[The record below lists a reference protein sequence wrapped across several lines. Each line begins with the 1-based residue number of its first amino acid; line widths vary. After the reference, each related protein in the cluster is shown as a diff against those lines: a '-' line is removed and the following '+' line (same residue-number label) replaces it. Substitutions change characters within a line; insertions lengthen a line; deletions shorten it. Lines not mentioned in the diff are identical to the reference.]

1 MAKNVRN
8 HDIFVEHF
16 RELLESQSFIKATLS
31 KPRPESTLTKIQFS
45 MFVDKNGEAVCG
57 IDHFQGPQTT
67 RTNIPLSAVLSTV
80 LYELEHHMHAAHI
93 QTSDADLLYESTAQ
107 GTVRFKQRP
116 PSVKRV
122 QHKAHNRQKQHPIP
136 SSTAFL
142 KHVGITD
149 GGGTIRIERY
159 DKYKQI
165 QKYVELVSTL
175 LRSSIKN
182 TKSFRVVDF
191 GSGKNY
197 LTFALHHHLSSL
209 FDDLHVVGV
218 EQRAELVRYGEE
230 IIDAL
235 SLKGISFVKSAIADY
250 IPASTN
256 LVVALHACDTAT
268 DDAIAQAIRANAD
281 YICLAPCCH
290 KYVRSK
296 MGFFDDLDA
305 LLQHGII
312 HERFSE
318 SLTDSLR
325 VLVLESLGYKT
336 NLFEFISAEH
346 TAKNTMITACRIG
359 KTNLKSLRKIHE
371 LRTKFK
377 LLDFYLDRKLEDLLA
392 TVDSSLC

>member
-8 HDIFVEHF
+8 HDIFVEHLQ
-16 RELLESQSFIKATLS
+16 ELIGSQSFIKATLS
-31 KPRPESTLTKIQFS
+31 KPRPECMLTKIQLSTFL
-45 MFVDKNGEAVCG
+45 DKNGEAACG
-57 IDHFQGPQTT
+57 IDYFEGPQTT
-67 RTNIPLSAVLSTV
+67 RRNISLSDVLTTV

-93 QTSDADLLYESTAQ
+93 QTSQADLLYESTPQ

-116 PSVKRV
+116 PSIKHA
-122 QHKAHNRQKQHPIP
+122 QNHTHNRQKQHLIP
-136 SSTAFL
+136 SSTTFL

-149 GGGTIRIERY
+149 GRGTIRIERY

-175 LRSSIKN
+175 IRTSTKN
-182 TKSFRVVDF
+182 TGSFRVVDF

-197 LTFALHHHLSSL
+197 LTFALHHYLSSV

-218 EQRAELVRYGEE
+218 EQRAELVQHGEE
-230 IIDAL
+230 IIDSLAL
-235 SLKGISFVKSAIADY
+235 EGISFVHSAITDY
-250 IPASTN
+250 PPNSTN

-268 DDAIAQAIRANAD
+268 DDAIAQAIRADAD

-290 KYVRSK
+290 KYVRGRIGS
-296 MGFFDDLDA
+296 FDDLDA

-325 VLVLESLGYKT
+325 LLVLESLGYKT

-346 TAKNTMITACRIG
+346 TAKNTMITASRIG
-359 KTNLKSLRKIHE
+359 KANPNSLRKIEE
-371 LRTKFK
+371 LCTKFK
-377 LLDFYLDRKLEDLLA
+377 LSDFYLDRQLRDLLSMA
-392 TVDSSLC
+392 NPAPC